1 MFALA
6 LRTIH
11 LQPFFSLV
19 KRGLPLEIIM
29 DGASGDEFTPSVA
42 LSSPGSPGKPPTP
55 PALESPSFELPGV
68 EPPGGG
74 PSSPV
79 AVYPSP
85 VVTEAAESPLQA
97 DSTDGSSTAKA
108 AGSPVEENAAR
119 SPPKADIAESPLFSE
134 ESEGEESWGTQW
146 PNPSKRLRAGGPS
159 EVEGPTPPRVGIP
172 ANISPGS
179 LSPPFGA
186 VQMDVGTQLLPRAL
200 RLEAGRRWEHAE
212 TQGLAKVSVDSTE
225 PIPLLS
231 HLAGIPANM
240 NDAYDAPSLAFCAPG
255 HALRALCSPAATM
268 LGPIGLPDLEH
279 PAAWLPA
286 TPVIPVTAAYP
297 EEPVR
302 VSRPKMVES
311 EAQCIIGQQEWE
323 VWLGRCL
330 EGKSLA
336 EYGLHMV
343 DVEFAVRVT
352 ELLEAPRAARA
363 AWKRRFQETNPV
375 SMLHYIFHCRA
386 VLQTYLA
393 TPAGYKGLVGGRSSL
408 LVKVPQSVTSLELKT
423 AWAYLDSG
431 IYLRVARYYRRKR
444 EEERLHEARESMRAA
459 RAKSAAIPQGGVVD
473 TTSSSSDEESL
484 LLGEGEVTA
493 LNRAQGQ
500 EDLSDIAIWRTL
512 EELTGQRLSQLDGY
526 VGADEGNQPNQP
538 AEAGQPAP
546 PSPASSMPPG
556 ELVAT
561 AFNLPRV
568 SAPTLPE
575 GMQREDYQ
583 KHGVNIPP
591 SVPKRSRL
599 PTPPRA
605 LSASASG
612 SATGQT
618 AQERAFVLS
627 PPSLSHSQVTAQVR
641 QALEEGQRLLE

>member
-6 LRTIH
+6 LRTFH

-85 VVTEAAESPLQA
+85 VVTEAAESPLLADSADGPSQA
-97 DSTDGSSTAKA
+97 DV
-108 AGSPVEENAAR
+108 AGSPVEENTAR

-134 ESEGEESWGTQW
+134 SEGEESWGHQW
-146 PNPSKRLRAGGPS
+146 PNPSKRLRAGVPS

-186 VQMDVGTQLLPRAL
+186 LQMDVGTQLLLRAL

-212 TQGLAKVSVDSTE
+212 TLGLAKVSVDSTE

-255 HALRALCSPAATM
+255 HALRALCSPTATM

-297 EEPVR
+297 EEPLR

-323 VWLGRCL
+323 VWLGRRL

-336 EYGLHMV
+336 EYGLHME
-343 DVEFAVRVT
+343 DVVFAVRVT

-363 AWKRRFQETNPV
+363 AWKRRFQEPNPV
-375 SMLHYIFHCRA
+375 SMLHYLFHCRA

-393 TPAGYKGLVGGRSSL
+393 TPAGYRGLVGARSSL

-459 RAKSAAIPQGGVVD
+459 RAKSAAMPQGSTMEGGVVD
-473 TTSSSSDEESL
+473 TSSSR
-484 LLGEGEVTA
+484 EVTA

-512 EELTGQRLSQLDGY
+512 EELTGQRLSQLDGF
-526 VGADEGNQPNQP
+526 VGADEGNQP

-546 PSPASSMPPG
+546 PSPAPSSVPPG

-568 SAPTLPE
+568 SAPMLPE

-583 KHGVNIPP
+583 RHGVNIPP
-591 SVPKRSRL
+591 SVPPRSRL

-605 LSASASG
+605 LSA

-627 PPSLSHSQVTAQVR
+627 PPSFSHSQVTAQAR
-641 QALEEGQRLLE
+641 QILEEGQRLLE